1 MYETIK
7 LCIARLTNAM
17 LMIHLIRTFFVFALC
32 NLLVPSYAQQ
42 ITGIWSGKINKKRA
56 EIKFVQKG
64 DSLTGTSYYYESGKN
79 YLRYSIKGYFDQN
92 NNSVVWWDDQ
102 LILSGDGGNSKE
114 VALLSVADFNC
125 PGDGK
130 MMLDGTTTPKENHI
144 STGDLSLTKIVST
157 SFPDEWDF
165 VIDYFTE
172 GTNDPEI
179 IDSVELIAVT
189 PKKKRKIIDEPKETP
204 REVITSPIVPE
215 PDPEVAIV
223 EHKKKM
229 EESFTIRKKVFVT
242 EIPVQGDSIELRFFD
257 NVQIDGDS
265 ITLFLNE
272 KLIFTHIRLTEKP
285 FIIKLPVNEMNET
298 NELTMVAENL
308 GAIPPNT
315 AYMVAIVGDKRYD
328 VNLSSTEETS
338 GMIRLIKA
346 ASLNPSGGGTSQQ
359 HRP

>member
-1 MYETIK
+1 
-7 LCIARLTNAM
+7 
-17 LMIHLIRTFFVFALC
+17 MIHLIRTSFILALC
-32 NLLVPSYAQQ
+32 TLTLSIHAQQ

-56 EIKFVQKG
+56 EVKFVQKG
-64 DSLTGTSYYYESGKN
+64 DSITGTSYYYESGNN
-79 YLRYSIKGYFDQN
+79 YLRYSIKGYFDPN
-92 NNSVVWWDDQ
+92 SNSVVWWDDQ
-102 LILSGDGGNSKE
+102 LLWDEGRSAKE

-125 PGDGK
+125 PDGGK
-130 MMLDGTTTPKENHI
+130 MMLDGTTTPKENQLT
-144 STGDLSLTKIVST
+144 TGDLLLTKIIFT

-165 VIDYFTE
+165 VIDHYIE

-179 IDSVELIAVT
+179 IDSVELIAKT
-189 PKKKRKIIDEPKETP
+189 PKKKRREIEEPKETP
-204 REVITSPIVPE
+204 KEVATHPTIPE
-215 PDPEVAIV
+215 PDPQVAIV

-229 EESFTIRKKVFVT
+229 EENFTIRKKVFTT
-242 EIPVQGDSIELRFFD
+242 EIPLQGDSIELRFFD

-272 KLIFTHIRLTEKP
+272 KLIFTHIRLTEKA
-285 FIIKLPVNEMNET
+285 FVVKLPVNELNDT

-315 AYMVAIVGDKRYD
+315 AYMVAVVGNKRYE

-338 GMIRLIKA
+338 GMILLKKP
-346 ASLNPSGGGTSQQ
+346 ASSNSPNGGEPL

>member
-1 MYETIK
+1 
-7 LCIARLTNAM
+7 M
-17 LMIHLIRTFFVFALC
+17 LMIHLIRTYLFIALSISMM
-32 NLLVPSYAQQ
+32 PSNAQQ

-64 DSLTGTSYYYESGKN
+64 DSITGTSYYYESGKN
-79 YLRYSIKGYFDQN
+79 YLRYSIKGYFDAG

-102 LILSGDGGNSKE
+102 LLSDEGKNSKE
-114 VALLSVADFNC
+114 VALLAVADFNC

-130 MMLDGTTTPKENHI
+130 MMLDGTATPKENQI
-144 STGDLSLTKIVST
+144 STGDLSLTKVVST
-157 SFPDEWDF
+157 AFPDEWDF
-165 VIDYFTE
+165 VIDNYIE
-172 GTNDPEI
+172 GTNDPDI
-179 IDSVELIAVT
+179 IDSVDLIAKK
-189 PKKKRKIIDEPKETP
+189 PKKKSKPIEEPKEIPTEP
-204 REVITSPIVPE
+204 DWEKTVPA
-215 PDPEVAIV
+215 PDPEVVLV

-229 EESFTIRKKVFVT
+229 EESFTIRKKVFTT
-242 EIPVQGDSIELRFFD
+242 EIPLEGDSIELRFFD

-285 FIIKLPVNEMNET
+285 FIVKLPVNQLNDT

-315 AYMVAIVGDKRYD
+315 AYMVAIVGEKRYD

-338 GMIRLIKA
+338 GMIRLKKPA
-346 ASLNPSGGGTSQQ
+346 HPGLPEGKETQSQT
-359 HRP
+359 P

>member
-1 MYETIK
+1 
-7 LCIARLTNAM
+7 
-17 LMIHLIRTFFVFALC
+17 MIHLIRTSFILASCTLTLSVH
-32 NLLVPSYAQQ
+32 AQQ

-64 DSLTGTSYYYESGKN
+64 DSITGTSYYYESGKN
-79 YLRYSIKGYFDQN
+79 YLRYSIKGYFDPN

-102 LILSGDGGNSKE
+102 LLWDEGRSAKE

-125 PGDGK
+125 PDGDK
-130 MMLDGTTTPKENHI
+130 MMLDGTTTPKENHVT
-144 STGDLSLTKIVST
+144 TGDLLLTKTIST

-165 VIDYFTE
+165 VIDHYIE

-179 IDSVELIAVT
+179 IDSVELIART
-189 PKKKRKIIDEPKETP
+189 PKKKRREIEEPKEMP
-204 REVITSPIVPE
+204 KEVVTVPVISE
-215 PDPEVAIV
+215 PDPQVAIV

-229 EESFTIRKKVFVT
+229 EETFTIRKKVFTT
-242 EIPVQGDSIELRFFD
+242 EIPLEGDSIELRFFD

-265 ITLFLNE
+265 ITLFLND
-272 KLIFTHIRLTEKP
+272 KLIFTHIRLTEKA
-285 FIIKLPVNEMNET
+285 FVVKLPVKELNDT

-315 AYMVAIVGDKRYD
+315 AYMVAIVGDKRYE

-338 GMIRLIKA
+338 GMIRLRKPP
-346 ASLNPSGGGTSQQ
+346 PSNSSNGREQLR
-359 HRP
+359 RP

>member
-1 MYETIK
+1 
-7 LCIARLTNAM
+7 
-17 LMIHLIRTFFVFALC
+17 MIYLIRTSFIIVLAIA
-32 NLLVPSYAQQ
+32 SQAGAQQ
-42 ITGIWSGKINKKRA
+42 ITGIWSGKINRKRA
-56 EIKFVQKG
+56 EIKFVQSG
-64 DSLTGTSYYYESGKN
+64 DSITGTSYYFESGKN

-102 LILSGDGGNSKE
+102 LISDEGRNAKD
-114 VALLSVADFNC
+114 VAFLSVADFNC
-125 PGDGK
+125 PGGGK
-130 MMLDGTTTPKENHI
+130 MMLDGTTTPKENHVT
-144 STGDLSLTKIVST
+144 SGDLTLTKIVNT

-165 VIDYFTE
+165 VIDNYLY
-172 GTNDPEI
+172 GTNDPDI
-179 IDSVELIAVT
+179 IDSVGLIAFNH
-189 PKKKRKIIDEPKETP
+189 KKQRKIIDEPKEISTP
-204 REVITSPIVPE
+204 VVTNPVVPE

-229 EESFTIRKKVFVT
+229 EENFTIRKKVFVR
-242 EIPVQGDSIELRFFD
+242 EIPVEGDSIELRFFD
-257 NVQIDGDS
+257 NVQVDGDS
-265 ITLFLNE
+265 ITLFLND

-285 FIIKLPVNEMNET
+285 FVVKLPVSELNDS

-338 GMIRLIKA
+338 GMIRLRKA
-346 ASLNPSGGGTSQQ
+346 APSNSPNRGEQS

>member
-1 MYETIK
+1 
-7 LCIARLTNAM
+7 M
-17 LMIHLIRTFFVFALC
+17 LMKYLIKIF
-32 NLLVPSYAQQ
+32 LLVVFCIFGVAIYAQQ

-64 DSLTGTSYYYESGKN
+64 DSITGTSYYYESGQN

-102 LILSGDGGNSKE
+102 LLWDEGRSAKE

-125 PGDGK
+125 PDGGK
-130 MMLDGTTTPKENHI
+130 MMLDGTTTPKENQI
-144 STGDLSLTKIVST
+144 TTGDLLLTKIIST

-165 VIDYFTE
+165 VIDNYIE

-179 IDSVELIAVT
+179 IDSVELIAKT
-189 PKKKRKIIDEPKETP
+189 PKKKRKVIEEPKETP
-204 REVITSPIVPE
+204 KEEVIINPVIPE
-215 PDPEVAIV
+215 PDPQVAIV

-229 EESFTIRKKVFVT
+229 EETFTIRKKVFTT
-242 EIPVQGDSIELRFFD
+242 EIPLLGDSIELRFFD

-265 ITLFLNE
+265 ITLFLND
-272 KLIFTHIRLTEKP
+272 KLIFTHIRLTEKA
-285 FIIKLPVNEMNET
+285 FVVKLPVNELNDS

-315 AYMVAIVGDKRYD
+315 AYMVAIVGDKRYE

-338 GMIRLIKA
+338 GMIRLKKP
-346 ASLNPSGGGTSQQ
+346 ASSNSPNGGEQL

>member
-1 MYETIK
+1 
-7 LCIARLTNAM
+7 M
-17 LMIHLIRTFFVFALC
+17 LMIHLIRTSFILALC
-32 NLLVPSYAQQ
+32 TLTLSIHAQQ

-56 EIKFVQKG
+56 EVKFVQKG
-64 DSLTGTSYYYESGKN
+64 DSITGTSYYYESGNN
-79 YLRYSIKGYFDQN
+79 YLRYSIKGYFDPN
-92 NNSVVWWDDQ
+92 SNSVVWWDDQ
-102 LILSGDGGNSKE
+102 LLWDEGRSAKE

-125 PGDGK
+125 PDGGK
-130 MMLDGTTTPKENHI
+130 MMLDGTTTPKENQLT
-144 STGDLSLTKIVST
+144 TGDLLLTKIIFT

-165 VIDYFTE
+165 VIDHYIE

-179 IDSVELIAVT
+179 IDSVELIAKT
-189 PKKKRKIIDEPKETP
+189 PKKKRREIEEPKETP
-204 REVITSPIVPE
+204 KEVATHPTIPE
-215 PDPEVAIV
+215 PDPQVAIV

-229 EESFTIRKKVFVT
+229 EENFTIRKKVFTT
-242 EIPVQGDSIELRFFD
+242 EIPLQGDSIELRFFD

-272 KLIFTHIRLTEKP
+272 KLIFTHIRLTEKA
-285 FIIKLPVNEMNET
+285 FVVKLPVSELNDT

-315 AYMVAIVGDKRYD
+315 AYMVAVVGDKRYE

-338 GMIRLIKA
+338 GMILLKKP
-346 ASLNPSGGGTSQQ
+346 ASSNSPNAGEPL

>member
-1 MYETIK
+1 
-7 LCIARLTNAM
+7 M
-17 LMIHLIRTFFVFALC
+17 LMMHLLRVSFIVILTTLSAFS
-32 NLLVPSYAQQ
+32 NAQQ
-42 ITGIWSGKINKKRA
+42 ITGIWSGKMNKKRA
-56 EIKFVQKG
+56 EIKFIQKG
-64 DSLTGTSYYYESGKN
+64 DSITGTSYYYESGEN
-79 YLRYSIKGYFDQN
+79 YLRYSIKGYFDAS

-102 LILSGDGGNSKE
+102 LISDEGKSAKE

-130 MMLDGTTTPKENHI
+130 MMLDGTTTQKESRIN
-144 STGDLSLTKIVST
+144 SGGLFLTKIIST

-165 VIDYFTE
+165 IIDNYLY
-172 GTNDPEI
+172 GTNDPDL
-179 IDSVELIAVT
+179 IDSVGLVAFT
-189 PKKKRKIIDEPKETP
+189 PKKKSKVTEQPKESSNS
-204 REVITSPIVPE
+204 VITNAVIPQ
-215 PDPEVAIV
+215 PDPEVVLV

-229 EESFTIRKKVFVT
+229 EENFTIRKKVFVS

-257 NVQIDGDS
+257 NVQVDGDS

-285 FIIKLPVNEMNET
+285 FIVKLPVKELNDT

-315 AYMVAIVGDKRYD
+315 AYMVAIVGDKRYE

-338 GMIRLIKA
+338 GMIKLSK
-346 ASLNPSGGGTSQQ
+346 P
-359 HRP
+359 H